1 MDKGDR
7 VTITDGSYAVKLSA
21 ADWDNAFINK
31 PSRRG
36 EEFTVIGLR
45 DDGLVTKY
53 SGSVVHDIII
63 RSDTTGEIYLHSSS
77 FVQVIERAKCPC
89 CGKEV

>member
-1 MDKGDR
+1 MNKGDR
-7 VTITDGSYAVKLSA
+7 VTITDGSYAVKLSD
-21 ADWDNAFINK
+21 ADWGNALINT

-36 EEFTVIGLR
+36 EEFTVIGLK
-45 DDGLVTKY
+45 DDGLIAKY

-63 RSDTTGEIYLHSSS
+63 RSDKTGEIYLHSSS
-77 FVQVIERAKCPC
+77 LTRIIERAKCPC